1 MGMTF
6 SVYVGPYVK
15 AYGAR
20 NGNERELLDSFDDIL
35 QDGRGEWGVY
45 DSSDNS
51 LYVIPSDEV
60 LDLNAHF
67 GRVFSRDDA
76 DVVPLAFTE
85 WMMRRQVEQMGNLA
99 NTFIAAVGSCG
110 GTCEVLWGVVCKMY

>member
-1 MGMTF
+1 MTF

-15 AYGAR
+15 AYGMP
-20 NGNERELLDSFDDIL
+20 NGNDRGVLDSFDDIL
-35 QDGRGEWGVY
+35 QEGRGESGLY

-60 LDLNAHF
+60 LDLNAHL
-67 GRVFSRDDA
+67 GRVFSRDEA

-85 WMMRRQVEQMGNLA
+85 SMMRRHIDQMGNLA
-99 NTFIAAVGSCG
+99 NTFIAAVESCG